1 MMKTSAGIL
10 ILYNHK
16 ALLAHSTNSSWWKSY
31 TPPKGGVEE
40 GETFE
45 QTASREVAEELG
57 IAIDPALLKERVDV
71 EYRNAGGSK
80 YKTVILFIHR
90 INTLSEISLETEHVP
105 FSQLQKDEIDE
116 AKFMDAIEIEKKVL
130 PRYIDHIIPLL

>member
-16 ALLAHSTNSSWWKSY
+16 VLLAHSTNSSWWKSY

-57 IAIDPALLKERVDV
+57 IVIDPALLKERVDV

-80 YKTVILFIHR
+80 YKTVVLFIHR